1 MNELVVALGW
11 FGVFAPMALGALGS
25 AIGVAI
31 AGQAAIGA
39 MLETDSGYGR
49 FVGVSA
55 IPSSNVIYGIVVM
68 FSLQQPITPDVAGA
82 LFGIGFLTGIALLY
96 SGIWQGR
103 ACASAIAASKNKP
116 EIFGLSLAPAAI
128 VEGFAVFAF
137 VFALVLAGG
146 INAESSPASIRA
158 HSTASGLESLIARL
172 RDEGVTAGRS
182 EAERLVADAQARA
195 HRILEK
201 AEAES
206 KTMVDAARR
215 ESEALRR
222 AGEEAL
228 RVAARDAVL
237 DLKDQLERRFAA
249 DVGKTVSDA
258 TRDEALLQAHDPGGG
273 RPRPHRGRR
282 GPRQPGG
289 GRYCPGRRWVSTIC
303 AASPRSCG
311 RGPWPTSSRPPPR
324 RCCARV

>member
-11 FGVFAPMALGALGS
+11 LGVFAPMALGALGS

-68 FSLQQPITPDVAGA
+68 FSLNQPMTPEIAGA
-82 LFGIGFLTGIALLY
+82 LFGIGLLTGIALLY

-103 ACASAIAASKNKP
+103 ACASAIGASKDKP

-146 INAESSPASIRA
+146 I
-158 HSTASGLESLIARL
+158 
-172 RDEGVTAGRS
+172 
-182 EAERLVADAQARA
+182 
-195 HRILEK
+195 
-201 AEAES
+201 
-206 KTMVDAARR
+206 
-215 ESEALRR
+215 
-222 AGEEAL
+222 
-228 RVAARDAVL
+228 
-237 DLKDQLERRFAA
+237 
-249 DVGKTVSDA
+249 
-258 TRDEALLQAHDPGGG
+258 GG
-273 RPRPHRGRR
+273 
-282 GPRQPGG
+282 
-289 GRYCPGRRWVSTIC
+289 
-303 AASPRSCG
+303 
-311 RGPWPTSSRPPPR
+311 
-324 RCCARV
+324 